1 MSRDE
6 GQDFAER
13 ALRASR
19 VDVDGDTKTESKD
32 CGRSG
37 LPGWSTTF
45 AGDDG
50 SSVEVCVYRRGDR
63 AAFVRDVGPAGVG
76 PLLTDDQFRRLEAFR
91 YDPVGERRNRVHN
104 RLSVVAAALLAAVVA
119 AVLVVS
125 RGRLRPS
132 DRSS

>member
-13 ALRASR
+13 ALRASE
-19 VDVDGDTKTESKD
+19 VEIEGDTKTESKD

-50 SSVEVCVYRRGDR
+50 SSIEVCVYRRGDR

-104 RLSVVAAALLAAVVA
+104 RLSIVATVLLAAVVA
-119 AVLVVS
+119 TLVVS
-125 RGRLRPS
+125 RLRRRPS